1 MTDYFFPKRYADF
14 AQRLRAPS
22 GFVLV
27 AAFAWWA
34 APTAQSL
41 AIGAP
46 ISVLGLLLRAWAAGH
61 LAKNQR
67 LATGGPY
74 ALTRNPLYLGTALV
88 AAGMVVASRQPALT
102 VLFTAAFALV
112 YLPAIELEEQHLRT
126 LFPEYEEYARR
137 VPRLWFRIQSR
148 DLSLDR
154 QGAVPFTEQEKAGS
168 FQMAQYRKNEEYK
181 AAAGFLAGM
190 ALLVWKTL
198 YS

>member
-1 MTDYFFPKRYADF
+1 MPYYFFPKRYADF

-22 GFVLV
+22 GFVL
-27 AAFAWWA
+27 APAFAWWA

-41 AIGAP
+41 AIGAT
-46 ISVLGLLLRAWAAGH
+46 ISVLGLLLRGWAAGH

-88 AAGMVVASRQPALT
+88 AAGLVVASRQPALA

-112 YLPAIELEEQHLRT
+112 YLPAIELEEQHLRS

-137 VPRLWFRIQSR
+137 VPRLWF
-148 DLSLDR
+148 SLAGKR
-154 QGAVPFTEQEKAGS
+154 TGARFK
-168 FQMAQYRKNEEYK
+168 MALYRKNEEYK
-181 AAAGFLAGM
+181 AAAGFLLGM

>member
-1 MTDYFFPKRYADF
+1 MPYYFFPKRYADF

-22 GFVLV
+22 GFVL
-27 AAFAWWA
+27 AAVFAWWA

-41 AIGAP
+41 AMGAA
-46 ISVLGLLLRAWAAGH
+46 ISVLGLLLRGWAAGH

-74 ALTRNPLYLGTALV
+74 GFTRNPLYLGTALA
-88 AAGMVVASRQPALT
+88 AAGLVVASRRPALAA
-102 VLFTAAFALV
+102 LFTAAFALV

-137 VPRLWFRIQSR
+137 VPRLGFRLPSAG
-148 DLSLDR
+148 
-154 QGAVPFTEQEKAGS
+154 QGSGAR
-168 FQMAQYRKNEEYK
+168 FQMALYRKNEEYK
-181 AAAGFLAGM
+181 AAAGFLLGM